1 VSSFVNRMIRAA
13 QLDEKLYEEVEADR
27 GALGQ
32 AMAVVVLSSIAAGI
46 GTFGGNLERI
56 LIGTVATLIAWLL
69 WSFLI
74 YLIGAKLLPEPQTDA
89 DYGQLL
95 RTIGF
100 SSTPGLI
107 RILSFVPGIGGGV
120 VFFGASVWMMA
131 AMVVAAKRA
140 LDYQSMLRAVGVCA
154 IGWIIHSS
162 IIVWLLI
169 FLERM
174 AGPPP
179 LP

>member
-1 VSSFVNRMIRAA
+1 MSSFVNRMVRAA
-13 QLDEKLYEEVEADR
+13 QLDEKLYEEVEADK

-32 AMAVVVLSSIAAGI
+32 AMAVVVLSSIATGV

-56 LIGTVATLIAWLL
+56 LIGSVAALIAWLI

-74 YLIGAKLLPEPQTDA
+74 YLIGAKLLPEPQTEA

-100 SSTPGLI
+100 ASTPGLLL
-107 RILSFVPGIGGGV
+107 ILGLVPGIGGGLIFV
-120 VFFGASVWMMA
+120 GASVWTMA
-131 AMVVAAKRA
+131 AMVVAAKQA
-140 LDYQSMLRAVGVCA
+140 LDYRSMLRAVSVCA
-154 IGWIIHSS
+154 IGWIVRTS
-162 IIVWLLI
+162 ILVRLLI
-169 FLERM
+169 LLERA

-179 LP
+179 